1 MEDTKPLLMQKPK
14 CDSNL
19 ILNQIKE
26 YKLINN
32 DKEYLIQL
40 GKTSIHEN
48 IGFKI
53 KEISS
58 DQKIIYDKYLSLEE
72 LQKISKSFRVFD
84 NIDEALTIIEDIF
97 QENNASIKS
106 ENDNLYINL
115 QINKVGKGKEIVE
128 IKLEKRAFS
137 FKEMN
142 EKLENDIKNLKIEIE
157 DIKNN
162 NKSLKEK
169 IKNLEDDNSNEKN
182 EINYLKKEIEL
193 LKKELEILT
202 TNGKQI
208 KNKISE
214 IDNKNLNEIEKIK
227 SDNKSLKEEI
237 KNLKDKIENNNSNEK
252 NEINY
257 LKKEI
262 GGIIAMNSKIINKKE
277 ELDLIENRLKYME
290 QFKNKNL
297 SYNLIFRGTK
307 DGKLPSD
314 FHNKVD
320 GKDKT
325 ITIIETTK
333 GLKFGGYIDKKWDS
347 SSDWIDNDENCF
359 IFSLSLM
366 KIYNPIKGRYK
377 YQFKSTCGPNFSVFG
392 LEHNLFNKSSLNICT
407 KEDANTDFSG
417 FTSDYEL
424 TGGENEFQVK
434 ELEVFQI
441 KNK

>member
-1 MEDTKPLLMQKPK
+1 MEDTNPILIEKPK
-14 CDSNL
+14 GDSNFT
-19 ILNQIKE
+19 LNQVKE
-26 YKLINN
+26 YKLIN
-32 DKEYLIQL
+32 DEKEYLIQL
-40 GKTSIHEN
+40 GKASINER

-58 DQKIIYDKYLSLEE
+58 DQKIIYGKYLSLEE

-84 NIDEALTIIEDIF
+84 NIDEALTIIGDIF

-128 IKLEKRAFS
+128 IKLEKRSFS
-137 FKEMN
+137 LKEMN

-157 DIKNN
+157 EIKND
-162 NKSLKEK
+162 NKFLKEE
-169 IKNLEDDNSNEKN
+169 IKYLKENNSNEKN

-193 LKKELEILT
+193 LKKEIGGFLT
-202 TNGKQI
+202 TIGDKIQ
-208 KNKISE
+208 NKIS
-214 IDNKNLNEIEKIK
+214 IINK
-227 SDNKSLKEEI
+227 
-237 KNLKDKIENNNSNEK
+237 
-252 NEINY
+252 
-257 LKKEI
+257 
-262 GGIIAMNSKIINKKE
+262 MNSEIINKKE
-277 ELDLIENRLKYME
+277 ELDLIEKRLKYME

-314 FHNKVD
+314 FHKKVD

-347 SSDWIDNDENCF
+347 SGDWIDNDENCF

-366 KIYNPIKGRYK
+366 KIYNPIKGKDK
-377 YQFKSTCGPNFSVFG
+377 YFFSSFCGPNFTVFG
-392 LEHNLFNKSSLNICT
+392 LKYNLFEKGSFNILK
-407 KEDANTDFSG
+407 KEDANNRFSG

-424 TGGENEFQVK
+424 TGGEKEFQVK

-441 KNK
+441 ENK

>member
-1 MEDTKPLLMQKPK
+1 MKDTKPILIQKSK
-14 CDSNL
+14 DDSNL
-19 ILNQIKE
+19 TLKQIKE

-32 DKEYLIQL
+32 EKEYLIQL
-40 GKTSIHEN
+40 GKTSTKEN

-58 DQKIIYDKYLSLEE
+58 DQKFIYSKYLSLEE

-84 NIDEALTIIEDIF
+84 NIDEALISIEDIF
-97 QENNASIKS
+97 QENNANIKS

-137 FKEMN
+137 LKEMN

-157 DIKNN
+157 EIKND
-162 NKSLKEK
+162 NKSLKEEIKYLKDK
-169 IKNLEDDNSNEKN
+169 IDNNNLNEKN

-193 LKKELEILT
+193 FKK
-202 TNGKQI
+202 K
-208 KNKISE
+208 
-214 IDNKNLNEIEKIK
+214 
-227 SDNKSLKEEI
+227 
-237 KNLKDKIENNNSNEK
+237 
-252 NEINY
+252 
-257 LKKEI
+257 I
-262 GGIIAMNSKIINKKE
+262 GGILTMNSEIINKKE

-297 SYNLIFRGTK
+297 SYNLIFRGTR
-307 DGKLPSD
+307 DGELPSD

-347 SSDWIDNDENCF
+347 SSGWIDNDENCF

-366 KIYNPIKGRYK
+366 KIYNPIKGQNK
-377 YQFKSTCGPNFSVFG
+377 YFFRSDFGPNFPEFG
-392 LEHNLFNKSSLNICT
+392 LEDNLFKKSLLKIQK
-407 KEDANTDFSG
+407 KEGANNYFSG

-424 TGGENEFQVK
+424 TGGEKEFQVK

-441 KNK
+441 ENK

>member
-1 MEDTKPLLMQKPK
+1 MEDIKPILMQKPK
-14 CDSNL
+14 GESNL

-32 DKEYLIQL
+32 EKEYLIQL
-40 GKTSIHEN
+40 GKTSINER

-58 DQKIIYDKYLSLEE
+58 VQKIIYNKYLSLEE

-84 NIDEALTIIEDIF
+84 NIDEALTSIEDIF

-115 QINKVGKGKEIVE
+115 QINKVGKGKELVE

-137 FKEMN
+137 LKEMN
-142 EKLENDIKNLKIEIE
+142 ENLENDIKNLKMEIE
-157 DIKNN
+157 EIKNN
-162 NKSLKEK
+162 NKSLKEE
-169 IKNLEDDNSNEKN
+169 IKNLKDDNLNEKN

-193 LKKELEILT
+193 LKKE
-202 TNGKQI
+202 
-208 KNKISE
+208 
-214 IDNKNLNEIEKIK
+214 IEK
-227 SDNKSLKEEI
+227 LTM
-237 KNLKDKIENNNSNEK
+237 NEK
-252 NEINY
+252 NIKNTISLIN
-257 LKKEI
+257 K
-262 GGIIAMNSKIINKKE
+262 MNSEIINEKE

-307 DGKLPSD
+307 DGELPSD

-347 SSDWIDNDENCF
+347 SSLWIDNDENCF

-366 KIYNPIKGRYK
+366 KIYNPIKGRDK
-377 YQFKSTCGPNFSVFG
+377 YMFYSICGPNFSVFG
-392 LEHNLFNKSSLNICT
+392 LENNLFNKSSLNIQT
-407 KEDANTDFSG
+407 KESANNRFSG

-424 TGGENEFQVK
+424 TGGENEFQIK

-441 KNK
+441 ENK

>member
-1 MEDTKPLLMQKPK
+1 MKDTKPILIQKTK
-14 CDSNL
+14 DDSNL

-32 DKEYLIQL
+32 EKEYLIQL
-40 GKTSIHEN
+40 GKTSINEK

-58 DQKIIYDKYLSLEE
+58 DQKIIYDKYLTLEE

-97 QENNASIKS
+97 QENNASMKS

-115 QINKVGKGKEIVE
+115 QINKVGKGKEIIE
-128 IKLEKRAFS
+128 IKLGKRSFS
-137 FKEMN
+137 LKEMN

-157 DIKNN
+157 EIKNN
-162 NKSLKEK
+162 NKSLKEE
-169 IKNLEDDNSNEKN
+169 IKNLEDDNLNEKN

-193 LKKELEILT
+193 LKKEIEKLAMNE
-202 TNGKQI
+202 KKI
-208 KNKISE
+208 KNKIT
-214 IDNKNLNEIEKIK
+214 I
-227 SDNKSLKEEI
+227 I
-237 KNLKDKIENNNSNEK
+237 KNINSE
-252 NEINY
+252 
-257 LKKEI
+257 
-262 GGIIAMNSKIINKKE
+262 IINKKE
-277 ELDLIENRLKYME
+277 ELDLIENRLKYMK

-307 DGKLPSD
+307 DGELSSD

-347 SSDWIDNDENCF
+347 SSGWIDNDENCF

-366 KIYNPIKGRYK
+366 KIYNPIKGEDK
-377 YQFKSTCGPNFSVFG
+377 YFFSSTNGPNFSVFG
-392 LEHNLFNKSSLNICT
+392 LKGNLFNKSSLNIQT
-407 KEDANTDFSG
+407 KEGANNRFSG

-424 TGGENEFQVK
+424 TGGEDEFQVK

-441 KNK
+441 ENK

>member
-1 MEDTKPLLMQKPK
+1 MKDTKPILIQKSK
-14 CDSNL
+14 DDSNL
-19 ILNQIKE
+19 TLKQIKE

-32 DKEYLIQL
+32 EKEYLIQL
-40 GKTSIHEN
+40 GKTSTNEN

-58 DQKIIYDKYLSLEE
+58 DQKIIYGKYLSLEE

-97 QENNASIKS
+97 QEKNASIKS

-137 FKEMN
+137 LKEMN

-157 DIKNN
+157 EIKND
-162 NKSLKEK
+162 NKSLKEEIKYLKDK
-169 IKNLEDDNSNEKN
+169 IENNNLNEKN

-193 LKKELEILT
+193 FKKKIAGILT
-202 TNGKQI
+202 
-208 KNKISE
+208 
-214 IDNKNLNEIEKIK
+214 
-227 SDNKSLKEEI
+227 
-237 KNLKDKIENNNSNEK
+237 
-252 NEINY
+252 
-257 LKKEI
+257 
-262 GGIIAMNSKIINKKE
+262 MNSEIINKKE
-277 ELDLIENRLKYME
+277 ELDFIENKLKYME

-297 SYNLIFRGTK
+297 SYNLIFRGTR
-307 DGKLPSD
+307 DGELPSD

-347 SSDWIDNDENCF
+347 SGGWINDDENCF

-366 KIYNPIKGRYK
+366 KIYNPIKGKMK
-377 YQFKSTCGPNFSVFG
+377 YFFSSLFGPNFSVFG
-392 LEHNLFNKSSLNICT
+392 LWDNLFTKSSLNLKT
-407 KEDANTDFSG
+407 KENANSYFSG

-424 TGGENEFQVK
+424 TGGEKEFQVK

-441 KNK
+441 ENK